1 MHRGRSVHSK
11 AKRRMPPSPVR
22 GNAGR
27 PPKRSLSKGKLVKPA
42 VVQAQA
48 ATAAAAWGATATRWR
63 DQLSTTAGE
72 IITFA
77 ARRVLLLVI
86 LYTIEHVHQGAAGGQ
101 DHGPGG
107 ARELRGG
114 GRPPAADLT
123 GIYARFP
130 TGPSSD
136 ELAAGTTAWLKA
148 NKPGVL
154 DSKVEKAFREREW
167 LIVWTPPYCPK
178 FQPIEL
184 VWGAGK
190 ERASGM

>member
-1 MHRGRSVHSK
+1 MLVNCEVGDE
-11 AKRRMPPSPVR
+11 PPSVAAYR
-22 GNAGR
+22 ADGT
-27 PPKRSLSKGKLVKPA
+27 KP
-42 VVQAQA
+42 
-48 ATAAAAWGATATRWR
+48 
-63 DQLSTTAGE
+63 L
-72 IITFA
+72 
-77 ARRVLLLVI
+77 
-86 LYTIEHVHQGAAGGQ
+86 
-101 DHGPGG
+101 
-107 ARELRGG
+107 
-114 GRPPAADLT
+114 AADLT

-178 FQPIEL
+178 SQPIEL

-190 ERASGM
+190 ERASGMW

>member
-1 MHRGRSVHSK
+1 MNFEVGDE
-11 AKRRMPPSPVR
+11 PPSV
-22 GNAGR
+22 
-27 PPKRSLSKGKLVKPA
+27 
-42 VVQAQA
+42 A
-48 ATAAAAWGATATRWR
+48 AYRADGTK
-63 DQLSTTAGE
+63 
-72 IITFA
+72 
-77 ARRVLLLVI
+77 
-86 LYTIEHVHQGAAGGQ
+86 
-101 DHGPGG
+101 
-107 ARELRGG
+107 
-114 GRPPAADLT
+114 PPAADLT

-190 ERASGM
+190 ERGVRHVVTQPRPRNHPPPPAHGLLRGQEQPGGDLGTC

>member
-1 MHRGRSVHSK
+1 MNFEVGDE
-11 AKRRMPPSPVR
+11 PPSV
-22 GNAGR
+22 
-27 PPKRSLSKGKLVKPA
+27 
-42 VVQAQA
+42 A
-48 ATAAAAWGATATRWR
+48 AYRADGTK
-63 DQLSTTAGE
+63 
-72 IITFA
+72 
-77 ARRVLLLVI
+77 
-86 LYTIEHVHQGAAGGQ
+86 
-101 DHGPGG
+101 
-107 ARELRGG
+107 
-114 GRPPAADLT
+114 PPAADLT

-184 VWGAGK
+184 VWGVGKQRAGTLYK
-190 ERASGM
+190 VVGARWPRGGTCAGVGMGERARARRALQRAT

>member
-1 MHRGRSVHSK
+1 MNFEVGDE
-11 AKRRMPPSPVR
+11 PPSV
-22 GNAGR
+22 
-27 PPKRSLSKGKLVKPA
+27 
-42 VVQAQA
+42 A
-48 ATAAAAWGATATRWR
+48 AYRADGTK
-63 DQLSTTAGE
+63 
-72 IITFA
+72 
-77 ARRVLLLVI
+77 
-86 LYTIEHVHQGAAGGQ
+86 
-101 DHGPGG
+101 
-107 ARELRGG
+107 
-114 GRPPAADLT
+114 PPAADLT

-184 VWGAGK
+184 VWGAGN
-190 ERASGM
+190 ERASGMWLPNRDLATTRLTCAWASTGARTARGRPGDLLTSLGAGPRLRRR